1 MKRTLCGMVLLV
13 LACSSA
19 NAALLS
25 RSSGQAYYDD
35 VLNITW
41 IANANLA
48 DTTTFGVLGINAD
61 GSMNWAK
68 ANEWIA
74 AMNTAAYLGT
84 SDWRLPTV
92 TDTGTAGCNFG
103 YTGTDCGFNV
113 DLATG
118 EMAHMFYSTLGNT
131 AGYNTSGVV
140 QPCNSAGPNYC
151 LTNTGPFSN
160 LQPYLYWSGTEYA
173 PNTSSAWDFPFS
185 YGSQYYNAKTV
196 GLYAWAVRPGDIA
209 AVPVPA
215 TVWLFGSALGVMGW
229 LRRRAT
235 S

>member
-1 MKRTLCGMVLLV
+1 MMLLV

-25 RSSGQAYYDD
+25 RASGQAYYDD
-35 VLNITW
+35 VLDITW

-48 DTTTFGVLGINAD
+48 DTTTFGVLGINAN
-61 GSMNWAK
+61 GSMTWAK

-92 TDTGTAGCNFG
+92 TDTGTSGCDFA
-103 YTGTDCGFNV
+103 YTGTDCGYNV
-113 DLATG
+113 DLSTG
-118 EMAHMFYSTLGNT
+118 EMAHMYYSTLGNT
-131 AGYNTSGVV
+131 GLYNTSGVATG
-140 QPCNSAGPNYC
+140 CSATSPYC

-173 PNTSSAWDFPFS
+173 PNTSNAWLFDFR
-185 YGSQYYNAKTV
+185 YGLQHYHFKSLA
-196 GLYAWAVRPGDIA
+196 LYAWAVRPGDIA
-209 AVPVPA
+209 AVPVPGA
-215 TVWLFGSALGVMGW
+215 VWLFGGALTLLGAV
-229 LRRRAT
+229 RRRAMT
-235 S
+235 ALG